1 MRMRPHPVEIQIHS
15 PARFDR
21 LQILVRLV
29 LALALAYLGLTL
41 GWIGCAL
48 YLVLPAV
55 AAVFVSAR
63 GSHAYLAEVG
73 PSVSRVL
80 AWLVGFHAYMLMV
93 IDRPQIS
100 QRPAEISV
108 VIHPGGVP
116 SVQAA
121 VVRLLFSLPA
131 ALLLAIL
138 LVPAALFAALGVVT
152 VLLYRTQL
160 EPLLRFQRAIIC
172 YAGRLAAYHAAL
184 VDTYPSFTFE
194 DAGPGAIDVAAG
206 AR

>member
-1 MRMRPHPVEIQIHS
+1 MSPHPVEIQIQS
-15 PARFDR
+15 PAHFDR

-29 LALALAYLGLTL
+29 LAVALGYLGLTL
-41 GWIGCAL
+41 GWVACAL

-63 GSHAYLAEVG
+63 GSQAYLAEVG

-80 AWLVGFHAYMLMV
+80 AWLVGFYAYMLMV
-93 IDRPQIS
+93 IDRPQTS
-100 QRPAEISV
+100 REPAEISV
-108 VIHPGGVP
+108 AIHPSGIP
-116 SVQAA
+116 SLEAA
-121 VVRLLFSLPA
+121 VLRLLSSLPA

-138 LVPAALFAALGVVT
+138 LVPAALFAAVGVVT
-152 VLLYRTQL
+152 VLLSRTQL

-184 VDTYPSFTFE
+184 VDTYPSFSLD
-194 DAGPGAIDVAAG
+194 DAGPGAIDAEAG

>member
-1 MRMRPHPVEIQIHS
+1 MSPHPVEIQIQS

-21 LQILVRLV
+21 PQILVRLV
-29 LALALAYLGLTL
+29 LAIALGYVGLTL
-41 GWIGCAL
+41 GWIACAL

-63 GSHAYLAEVG
+63 GSHAYLTEVG

-80 AWLVGFHAYMLMV
+80 AWLVGLYAYLLMV
-93 IDRPQIS
+93 IDRPQVS
-100 QRPAEISV
+100 REPAEIRV
-108 VIHPGGVP
+108 AIHPGGVP

-121 VVRLLFSLPA
+121 VLRLLSSLPA

-138 LVPAALFAALGVVT
+138 LIPAGLFAAVGVVT
-152 VLLYRTQL
+152 VIVSRTQL
-160 EPLLRFQRAIIC
+160 EPLLRFQRAVIC

-184 VDTYPSFTFE
+184 VDSYPSFALE
-194 DAGPGAIDVAAG
+194 DAGPGAIDAAAG

>member
-1 MRMRPHPVEIQIHS
+1 MTPHPVEIQIQS
-15 PARFDR
+15 PAQFDR

-29 LALALAYLGLTL
+29 LALALAYVGLTL
-41 GWIGCAL
+41 GWIACAL

-55 AAVFVSAR
+55 AATFVSAR
-63 GSHAYLAEVG
+63 GSQAYLDEVG

-80 AWLVGFHAYMLMV
+80 AWLVGLYAYMLMV

-100 QRPAEISV
+100 RGPAEISV
-108 VIHPGGVP
+108 AIHPSGVP
-116 SVQAA
+116 SVQVA
-121 VVRLLFSLPA
+121 VLRLLSSLPA

-138 LVPAALFAALGVVT
+138 LVPAALFAAIGLLT
-152 VLLYRTQL
+152 VLVSRTQL
-160 EPLLRFQRAIIC
+160 EPLLRFQRAVIC

-184 VDTYPSFTFE
+184 VDTYPSFTLE
-194 DAGPGAIDVAAG
+194 DPGPGTIDAAAG